1 MPPILVNETMNR
13 FLLKQA
19 LQVTEEVN
27 GDQFLVSEIGLG
39 IIAQALKTSL

>member
-1 MPPILVNETMNR
+1 MNR